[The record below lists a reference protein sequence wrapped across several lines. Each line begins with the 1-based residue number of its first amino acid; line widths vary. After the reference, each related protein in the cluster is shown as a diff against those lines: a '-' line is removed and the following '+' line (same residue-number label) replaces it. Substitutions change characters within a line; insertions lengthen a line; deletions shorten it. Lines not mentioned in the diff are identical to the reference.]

1 MTHSLLQRRTFL
13 LSCGA
18 AVLSGCARPSPPFE
32 TNGVTLPGSIV
43 EETYLPLKGAREYL
57 LLRGRNR
64 NAPVMLFLHGGPGGS
79 ETALMRLFHP
89 QLEDHFVMAYWD
101 QRGAG
106 KSYSADIPASTMT
119 IAQFLDDLD
128 HVVDHLRARLGASK
142 IWLLAHSWGTA
153 LGTLY
158 AAAHS
163 EKIAGYIG
171 TGQVASNP
179 MDEIHAYEFVLAE
192 ARKRNDADA
201 LEELKKIGP
210 PPYDYDR
217 LQVRDGLLQKFGG
230 YFHRDFDRW
239 SVVFR
244 ALGTPE
250 ADIRDLF
257 RLWHGTAFSQ
267 RALWPEFARLDLTKS
282 APKLDVPVTFVLGRY
297 DQRTYSPCAA
307 DYLAKM
313 HAPEKNL
320 VWLEDS
326 AHNGP
331 FEEPTKFR
339 EVVIRTAAH

>member
-1 MTHSLLQRRTFL
+1 MPLPFRRRDFL
-13 LSCGA
+13 VGSGVFALT
-18 AVLSGCARPSPPFE
+18 GCARPSPPFE
-32 TNGVTLPGSIV
+32 ANGEAIPGSFV

-57 LLRGRNR
+57 LVRGRDR
-64 NAPVMLFLHGGPGGS
+64 RAPVMLFLHGGPGGS

-106 KSYSADIPASTMT
+106 KSCCADIPPATMT

-128 HVVDHLRARLGASK
+128 HVVDHLRARFGGRK
-142 IWLLAHSWGTA
+142 IWLLGHSWGTA

-158 AAAHS
+158 AAQNS
-163 EKIAGYIG
+163 SKIAGYIG

-179 MDEIHAYEFVLAE
+179 MDEMHAYEFVLAE
-192 ARKRNDADA
+192 ARRRNDEDA
-201 LEELKKIGP
+201 LDDLKKIGP

-217 LQVRDGLLQKFGG
+217 LVVRDRLLQKFGG
-230 YFHRDFDRW
+230 YFHGDFDRW

-257 RLWHGTAFSQ
+257 RLWRGTAFSQ
-267 RALWPEFARLDLTKS
+267 RALWPEFARLDLTK
-282 APKLDVPVTFVLGRY
+282 AAAKFDVPVTFILGRY
-297 DQRTYSPCAA
+297 DQRTYSPFTA
-307 DYLAKM
+307 DYLSKM
-313 HAPEKNL
+313 QAPEKDL
-320 VWLEDS
+320 IWLEKS

-331 FEEPTKFR
+331 FEEPLKFR
-339 EVVIRTAAH
+339 NAVIGTVAR